1 MACATAPATAFEAI
15 VAVAPDAPVVPAAP
29 AAASAS
35 SAATERAGP
44 RAIWT
49 WEEES
54 YAMLLG
60 EAAARQGIAFLQSK
74 RIDTVYLY
82 ADAFE
87 GRNLI
92 TAEPQRYRA
101 LIRRMHAAGIQV
113 YALLGSAYL
122 RTERY
127 VLPRHRAQAEAMLQ
141 RVLDYNKGA
150 APEERF
156 DGINLDIEPH
166 ILDEWASRKMGLL
179 AEFIEMSDALVRLK
193 RKSGQSLPM
202 GPAIPFWFDGIEI
215 DWQGKRKP
223 VSQHV
228 QDLYDYVA
236 LMDYRDRAEGG
247 DGIISHAMDELE
259 YANRIGR
266 KVMIGVETLPNALKK
281 VSFHHLREADMER
294 ELGITARKVGAMPA
308 YGGFVIHHY
317 QSYRKW
323 LGLD

>member
-1 MACATAPATAFEAI
+1 MKRILASLLL
-15 VAVAPDAPVVPAAP
+15 AVGMSAHAAPDPGAPEAA
-29 AAASAS
+29 
-35 SAATERAGP
+35 P

-54 YAMLLG
+54 YAMLQQG
-60 EAAARQGIAFLQSK
+60 AAAERGIAFLKSK
-74 RIDTVYLY
+74 SIDTVYLY
-82 ADAFE
+82 ADALK

-92 TAEPQRYRA
+92 TEQPQLYRA
-101 LIRRMHAAGIQV
+101 LVRRMHANGLKV
-113 YALLGSAYL
+113 YALLGSGYL
-122 RTERY
+122 NTERY
-127 VLPRHRAQAEAMLQ
+127 VLPRYRAQAEAMLQ

-166 ILDEWASRKMGLL
+166 ILDEWSTRKMALL

-193 RKSGQSLPM
+193 QKSGQALPM
-202 GPAIPFWFDGIEI
+202 GPAIPFWFDGIQI
-215 DWQGKRKP
+215 DWKGKRKP

-236 LMDYRDRAEGG
+236 LMDYRDRADGG

-259 YANRIGR
+259 YANATGR
-266 KVMIGVETLPNALKK
+266 KVMIGVETLPNTIRK
-281 VSFHHLREADMER
+281 VSFHHLKEADMER
-294 ELGITARKVGAMPA
+294 ELGLTAKSVGAMPA
-308 YGGFVIHHY
+308 FGGFVIHHY

-323 LGLD
+323 LGLE

>member
-1 MACATAPATAFEAI
+1 MKRLLASLLLALACAQSH
-15 VAVAPDAPVVPAAP
+15 AAP
-29 AAASAS
+29 AA
-35 SAATERAGP
+35 P

-54 YAMLLG
+54 YAMLRQD
-60 EAAARQGIAFLQSK
+60 AAAGRAIDFLKSK
-74 RIDTVYLY
+74 SVDTVYLY
-82 ADAFE
+82 ADAYE

-92 TAEPQRYRA
+92 VAEPQRYRA
-101 LIRRMHAAGIQV
+101 LIRRMHASGLKV

-122 RTERY
+122 KTERY

-166 ILDEWASRKMGLL
+166 ILDEWSTRKMALL
-179 AEFIEMSDALVRLK
+179 AEFVELSDALVRLK
-193 RKSGQSLPM
+193 RKSGQDLPM
-202 GPAIPFWFDGIEI
+202 GPAIPFWFDGIELE
-215 DWQGKRKP
+215 WQGKRKP

-247 DGIISHAMDELE
+247 DGIVSHAMDELE
-259 YANRIGR
+259 YASRIGR
-266 KVMIGVETLPNALKK
+266 KVMIGVETLPNAIKK

-294 ELGITARKVGAMPA
+294 ELATTARMVGQMPA
-308 YGGFVIHHY
+308 YGGVVIHHY

-323 LGLD
+323 LGLE